1 MHIIKSDKM
10 KTIKK
15 KIEILRIK
23 YDPIYEW
30 ITINWGVLVFHL
42 LKGKMM
48 IDETPY
54 SDEHLVPIENLKI
67 ENNNFMFE
75 SYYKKQQ
82 TLFIID
88 CSTFDVG
95 IEVAKLIKSIN
106 ENGIDF
112 SKEYDT
118 FEFIYE
124 KDRYCVKLENEKRE
138 ERIVISYNRYR
149 NFFTYVYPEPKKE
162 FLIDKCY
169 YSNKSVYVKCKG
181 KNLRDDKDDTLNY
194 EYKWTLN
201 SSMEIFE
208 KLLDFGFSKVEGN
221 G

>member
-1 MHIIKSDKM
+1 M

-15 KIEILRIK
+15 KIELLGVK

-30 ITINWGVLVFHL
+30 ATINFGVFVFRL
-42 LKGKMM
+42 LNGKMM

-67 ENNNFMFE
+67 ENNTFLFE
-75 SYYKKQQ
+75 SCYKKQHTQ
-82 TLFIID
+82 FIID

-95 IEVAKLIKSIN
+95 IDVAKLIKSIN
-106 ENGIDF
+106 ENGILF
-112 SKEYDT
+112 SEEYDT
-118 FEFIYE
+118 FEFILE

-149 NFFTYVYPEPKKE
+149 NFFTHVYPKPSKE
-162 FLIDKCY
+162 FLINKCY
-169 YSNKSVYVKCKG
+169 LSNKSVYVKCKG
-181 KNLRDDKDDTLNY
+181 KNIRDDKDDIINH

-201 SSMEIFE
+201 SAMEVFE
-208 KLLDFGFSKVEGN
+208 KLLYFGFSKVEGN